1 MAYFNHA
8 FTKVFLGTGTTLP
21 NPAVTPIVVTTS
33 GGFLTAANIPTG
45 GVDASTVCLAN
56 LPAGYFGFFDPK
68 TNTSFSGLASP
79 GCCPLYLAS
88 SSVLTNDKIGPF
100 HGGYKET
107 NKSKIINPKYV
118 QSAYAVNACTP
129 KQAIVSVG
137 ATPQTYGV
145 DADTTPEGF
154 QGGTTDATCC
164 YEFLCGETYYLRID
178 VKGSPALRTLNHN
191 AYQTL
196 SAYTGCCPAGA
207 VAPVLVDST
216 LVFIEWAKALII
228 NNYLNPFV
236 LPVVFDEAGAP
247 WYAPGTT
254 VDPISGAAVTP
265 ADWWD
270 AYVSPGHVVGAC
282 GGLRLFG
289 AYVGTVFGDCTFQLT
304 DFFEREPV
312 KIYASMVD
320 YNGDPCVFEGI
331 CVYNDCLGLQGM
343 GFGDTVLKDF
353 VKAQSYLQNFFHS
366 DFRIREITQ
375 GYDMSTAIPRNALYQ
390 RYFLLHSVPRFNNP
404 TGTFD
409 NDRYMLEIITP
420 NGGNAALTTFLKLWL
435 GACQDCVTFEEIACD
450 ECVPVP
456 NAFAPIPP
464 VTP

>member
-21 NPAVTPIVVTTS
+21 NPLVTPVTVITS
-33 GGFLTAANIPTG
+33 GGFLTQKNVPTG
-45 GVDASTVCLAN
+45 AVNTTDDALAN

-68 TNTSFSGLASP
+68 TNLSLDGLASP
-79 GCCPLYLAS
+79 GCCPIYLAS

-107 NKSKIINPKYV
+107 NKSKIINPRYV
-118 QSAYAVNACTP
+118 QAAYTVNACTP

-228 NNYLNPFV
+228 NNYLKPFV

-420 NGGNAALTTFLKLWL
+420 NGGNAALTNFLELWL